1 MLFNVLLAN
10 LEEDMAK
17 GGWGRVKIGEKK
29 IHTLAYA
36 NDVMLLAEEE
46 QDMRSI
52 LKRLERYLDRKGI
65 ELNAEK
71 TKIMK
76 FRKGGGKKRKIEW
89 RWKGKNQRK

>member
-1 MLFNVLLAN
+1 M
-10 LEEDMAK
+10 
-17 GGWGRVKIGEKK
+17 
-29 IHTLAYA
+29 
-36 NDVMLLAEEE
+36 AEEE

-71 TKIMK
+71 TKVMK

-89 RWKGKNQRK
+89 RWKGKKLEEVRKFKYLGYVVQRNGGHGEQIRDRRKKAAVVLREV

>member
-1 MLFNVLLAN
+1 
-10 LEEDMAK
+10 
-17 GGWGRVKIGEKK
+17 
-29 IHTLAYA
+29 
-36 NDVMLLAEEE
+36 
-46 QDMRSI
+46 MRSI

-71 TKIMK
+71 IKIMK

>member
-1 MLFNVLLAN
+1 MLFNVVLAN
-10 LEEDMAK
+10 LEENMAK
-17 GGWGRVKIGEKK
+17 GGWGGVKTGEKK
-29 IHTLAYA
+29 IHTLTYA

-52 LKRLERYLDRKGI
+52 LKRLERYLDRKRI

-71 TKIMK
+71 TKVMK

-89 RWKGKNQRK
+89 R

>member
-1 MLFNVLLAN
+1 M
-10 LEEDMAK
+10 
-17 GGWGRVKIGEKK
+17 GWSKDRRKK

-65 ELNAEK
+65 ELNSEK
-71 TKIMK
+71 TKVMK
-76 FRKGGGKKRKIEW
+76 FRKRGGKKRKIEW
-89 RWKGKNQRK
+89 R